1 MDGIDESLA
10 AKWECLFEHE
20 KCIWNEDF
28 NLEEMKMTS
37 SNNMT
42 LQLIQVLNL
51 KVMQVV
57 IDNQFGFGLIE
68 VKFFKL
74 ALSGSF

>member
-1 MDGIDESLA
+1 MKNAL
-10 AKWECLFEHE
+10 KWGFQ
-20 KCIWNEDF
+20 
-28 NLEEMKMTS
+28 LEGMKMTS

-42 LQLIQVLNL
+42 LQLIQVLSL

-57 IDNQFGFGLIE
+57 IDNQFRFGLIE
-68 VKFFKL
+68 DKFFKL

>member
-1 MDGIDESLA
+1 MLVWA
-10 AKWECLFEHE
+10 WKMH
-20 KCIWNEDF
+20 WNEDF

-37 SNNMT
+37 SNNKT
-42 LQLIQVLNL
+42 LQLIQVFNL
-51 KVMQVV
+51 KVMQIV
-57 IDNQFGFGLIE
+57 IENQFRFGLIE